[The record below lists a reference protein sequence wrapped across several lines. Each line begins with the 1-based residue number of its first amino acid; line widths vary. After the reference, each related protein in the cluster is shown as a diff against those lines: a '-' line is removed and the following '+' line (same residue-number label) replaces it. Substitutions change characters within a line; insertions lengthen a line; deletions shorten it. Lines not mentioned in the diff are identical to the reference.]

1 MTAPALIRLP
11 VRQNTDEWL
20 AMRRTG
26 ITASDMPVLM
36 GNRDSIVNLWAF
48 KAGILDAEPID
59 PDTQEMFDLGHDL
72 EPVIARRYTLKTGRP
87 VKSVGAMVRHPD
99 IPWAFASLDRVS
111 AVPGERL
118 IVELKWEPHYSW
130 SRQSENVPPVVQDQV
145 QWQMFVTGYPMAH
158 VAVLVGG
165 RVEWHEVPADREYQD
180 AEVKVATW
188 FRGLVERK
196 ERPPADGSE
205 ATRKALARMY
215 PADDGELI
223 DPTPETDA
231 LAHSLRSAR
240 AAAKAAGDEKDRLE
254 NVIRSVLEEHAGVES
269 DWYRFRWKN
278 NKDSQLTDWKK
289 VAEVAGRDW
298 DPEVWEAMVR
308 DHTTTTKGA
317 RVLRPYFL
325 DEETGKWL

>member
-1 MTAPALIRLP
+1 MTAPVLVRLP

-20 AMRRTG
+20 EMRRTG
-26 ITASDMPVLM
+26 IAASDLPVLM
-36 GNRDSIVNLWAF
+36 GNRPSVVNLWAY

-87 VKSVGAMVRHPD
+87 VKAVGAMVRHPD

-130 SRQSENVPPVVQDQV
+130 ARQSETVPAVVQDQV
-145 QWQMFVTGYPMAH
+145 QWQMFVTGYPVAH

-165 RVEWHEVPADREYQD
+165 HVEWHEVPADRDYQD
-180 AEVKVATW
+180 AELKVATW

-196 ERPPADGSE
+196 ERPPVDGSE

-215 PADDGELI
+215 PSDTLDAL

-231 LAHSLRSAR
+231 LAYSLRSAR
-240 AAAKAAGDEKDRLE
+240 AAAKAAGDEQDRLE
-254 NVIRSVLEEHAGVES
+254 NVIRAVLGEHEGVEG
-269 DWYRFRWKN
+269 DGYRMTWTK
-278 NKDSQLTDWKK
+278 NKDSARTDWKK

-298 DPEVWEAMVR
+298 DPEVWQAMVR
-308 DHTTTTKGA
+308 DHTTTSEGA
-317 RVLRPYFL
+317 RVLRVRFL
-325 DEETGKWL
+325 DEESGKWL